1 MRAKSRARR
10 DVAIPFACALP
21 ENHLRW
27 PAFMNILVVEDDPR
41 ISDVLEYALK
51 ADGYEVET
59 AQRGREA
66 IEMARRSSPGLIVL
80 DVGLPDIDGFEV
92 CRMVR
97 TFSDVPVIFL
107 TSRSDEIDRV
117 VGLEIGGDD
126 YVVKPFSPRE
136 LLARIKA
143 ILRRNHRPADA
154 SSAGAGAANHVRY
167 GPITIDPEKFRIHCH
182 AREIVLTAQEF
193 KLLEL
198 LVRSPGR
205 VFTRAQVL
213 NRAWG
218 DGGLVTDRTI
228 DVHVK
233 SLRKKF
239 GEFEFIETVRGIGY
253 RAREL

>member
-1 MRAKSRARR
+1 MK
-10 DVAIPFACALP
+10 
-21 ENHLRW
+21 
-27 PAFMNILVVEDDPR
+27 ILVVEDDPR
-41 ISDVLEYALK
+41 ISEVLEYALK
-51 ADGYEVET
+51 ADGYDVQT

-66 IEMARRSSPGLIVL
+66 AEMARKSSPGLIVL

-92 CRMVR
+92 CRLVR
-97 TFSDVPVIFL
+97 RFSDVPVIFL

-143 ILRRNHRPADA
+143 ILRRQRPET
-154 SSAGAGAANHVRY
+154 AAKAEDREATLLRY
-167 GPITIDPEKFRIHCH
+167 GPITVDPEKFRIHCDG
-182 AREIVLTAQEF
+182 REIILTAQEF

-198 LVRSPGR
+198 LVRHPGR
-205 VFTRAQVL
+205 VFTREQAL

-218 DGGLVTDRTI
+218 EGGLVTDRTI
-228 DVHVK
+228 DVHIK

-239 GEFEFIETVRGIGY
+239 GKFEFIETVRGIGY

>member
-1 MRAKSRARR
+1 MK
-10 DVAIPFACALP
+10 V
-21 ENHLRW
+21 
-27 PAFMNILVVEDDPR
+27 LVVEDDPR
-41 ISDVLEYALK
+41 IADVLEYALK
-51 ADGYEVET
+51 AEGHDVQK

-66 IEMARRSSPGLIVL
+66 IELAERSAPALIVL

-92 CRMVR
+92 CRAVR
-97 TFSDVPVIFL
+97 KFSDVPVIFL

-143 ILRRNHRPADA
+143 IRRRHERIATAPAETA
-154 SSAGAGAANHVRY
+154 TNSELHY
-167 GPITIDPEKFRIHCH
+167 GEITVDPEKFRVRSGN
-182 AREIVLTAQEF
+182 REIVLTAQEF

-198 LVRSPGR
+198 LVRHPGR
-205 VFTRAQVL
+205 VFTREQVL

-239 GEFEFIETVRGIGY
+239 GKLDFIETVRGIGY